1 MKIPPLTVQ
10 LEAKLISPSL
20 YVLFIDARE
29 RNSQPGIGREESHAK
44 KEAYEMCGKSIFLE
58 LSADHIVSS

>member
-1 MKIPPLTVQ
+1 MCFL
-10 LEAKLISPSL
+10 SMH
-20 YVLFIDARE
+20 E

-58 LSADHIVSS
+58 LSAAHIVSS